1 MYLLQMLADVPDAV
15 EEDLASL
22 MDAYQAL
29 LYTIAIGI
37 LGRGR
42 REDAEECV
50 ADAFLAYWRNRNR
63 HIENVQAYLAVS
75 AKHMALN
82 RLKLLRRREYEEL
95 TEDIPDIFS
104 LTPEEEVM
112 ESINGEIIREVLSA
126 LAGCDGEIFLR
137 RYFWCQS
144 VKEIARQMGL
154 KPKFVENRLYLAKK
168 TIREALLRRHINL

>member
-82 RLKLLRRREYEEL
+82 RLKLLRRRDYEEL

-112 ESINGEIIREVLSA
+112 ESINGEIIR
-126 LAGCDGEIFLR
+126 
-137 RYFWCQS
+137 
-144 VKEIARQMGL
+144 
-154 KPKFVENRLYLAKK
+154 
-168 TIREALLRRHINL
+168 

>member
-1 MYLLQMLADVPDAV
+1 MYLLEMLADIPETI
-15 EEDLASL
+15 EEDLAQL

-37 LGRGR
+37 LGKHR

-50 ADAFLAYWRNRNR
+50 ADVFLAYWRNRHRQIDN
-63 HIENVQAYLAVS
+63 IQAYLAVS

-82 RLKLLRRREYEEL
+82 RLKQLHKRDYEEL
-95 TEDIPDIFS
+95 TEDIPDFFS
-104 LTPEEEVM
+104 LTPEEEVI
-112 ESINGEIIREVLSA
+112 ETINEEIVRRVLTELSPP
-126 LAGCDGEIFLR
+126 DGEIWLR

-144 VKEIARQMGL
+144 VKEIARQMDL

-168 TIREALLRRHINL
+168 SIREALLAQHINL